1 MLCRGGRPPPPVG
14 LGVAPAAPHSP
25 ARAIRIASRLTVSH
39 SQASSHRR
47 RSAKAPHLIPLDHV
61 IHEGR
66 ARPGRC
72 QGRGTP
78 GGRRTGTDTGVLDTG
93 GTKGI
98 VDAGDSGWPR
108 ASSGFLVR
116 QHLDGKTMMPVRSR
130 DALCLNG
137 ERRWRIFAGDFG
149 GLPRPRVLRVAAV
162 LRLV

>member
-1 MLCRGGRPPPPVG
+1 MKSGCHPQPWQRGRVRCVTSSERCFSALFLDVCLAALCVLRPSTGLRVNASAVEEGFEGGLDFV
-14 LGVAPAAPHSP
+14 
-25 ARAIRIASRLTVSH
+25 
-39 SQASSHRR
+39 QA
-47 RSAKAPHLIPLDHV
+47 V
-61 IHEGR
+61 
-66 ARPGRC
+66 
-72 QGRGTP
+72 
-78 GGRRTGTDTGVLDTG
+78 TDTGVLDTG

-98 VDAGDSGWPR
+98 VDPKNSGWPR